1 MRRPDTNPLAGEQI
15 DKALQLLQVSVL
27 PPAEQAKWRRRVEHA
42 LEELEE
48 AEIYADIA
56 RFEGSK
62 DVGLALQAYHAAARN
77 LLHKHRNLRAALAK
91 QNVAPGN
98 FTALIDPAALDR
110 AIAVSKPEPKSGNLN
125 RKDRSA
131 DPYEALAAKQISTPQ
146 EKQRKAVELAHRL
159 LERRGLPAPIS
170 KGGAWWNL
178 ARVLL
183 GRDVDLFRQMRQT
196 HAADTRRCKRTP
208 RRI

>member
-1 MRRPDTNPLAGEQI
+1 MRASDSNPLADEQI

-27 PPAEQAKWRRRVEHA
+27 PPAEQAKWRRRVEYA

-48 AEIYADIA
+48 AEIHADIA

-62 DVGLALQAYHAAARN
+62 DVRLALEAYHAAARD
-77 LLHKHRNLRAALAK
+77 LLVKDKNLRAALAK
-91 QNVAPGN
+91 QNITSD

-110 AIAVSKPEPKSGNLN
+110 AIAVSAPRPKRNWKVN
-125 RKDRSA
+125 RSA
-131 DPYEALAAKQISTPQ
+131 EVTPYGALARQISTPW
-146 EKQRKAVELAHRL
+146 EKHREAVELARRL

-178 ARVLL
+178 ARVLF
-183 GRDVDLFRQMRQT
+183 GHDVDLFRQMRQT
-196 HAADTRRCKRTP
+196 HAADTRRCKKLRAVSKG
-208 RRI
+208 